1 VPRVESAVAVGG
13 CECAD
18 DALLLPGLEVGE
30 EGVVGKVDVSEEDEV
45 VSPVRS
51 LLRSGADGDGVGGG
65 NLSSQVSSLE
75 DSSGGK
81 GQMLKFDGTWSG
93 MWEAK
98 RWVSAVV
105 DKSVSRERLSERS
118 FSVPGN
124 QVLIR
129 AHSRSMTNAANSRAM
144 SNCSG
149 CVAASKFDFRSH
161 PAAEVLSV

>member
-1 VPRVESAVAVGG
+1 MPRVESAVAVGG
-13 CECAD
+13 GECAN
-18 DALLLPGLEVGE
+18 DALLLPGLEGGE
-30 EGVVGKVDVSEEDEV
+30 EGVICKVDVAEKDEE

-75 DSSGGK
+75 DSSSGK
-81 GQMLKFDGTWSG
+81 GQMVKFDGTWAG

-105 DKSVSRERLSERS
+105 DKSVSRERLSDRS
-118 FSVPGN
+118 FWLPGN
-124 QVLIR
+124 QVLTR

-144 SNCSG
+144 SS
-149 CVAASKFDFRSH
+149 
-161 PAAEVLSV
+161 

>member
-75 DSSGGK
+75 DSAGGK
-81 GQMLKFDGTWSG
+81 G
-93 MWEAK
+93 
-98 RWVSAVV
+98 
-105 DKSVSRERLSERS
+105 
-118 FSVPGN
+118 
-124 QVLIR
+124 
-129 AHSRSMTNAANSRAM
+129 
-144 SNCSG
+144 
-149 CVAASKFDFRSH
+149 
-161 PAAEVLSV
+161 